1 MSTGVVLD
9 ASAVLAWLR
18 SEPGADQIDTV
29 LDGSALSTVNA
40 SEIAQKLLQH
50 GTDGTWAIAE
60 LRDLGVVL
68 TPFTDTDAITAAELW
83 TPTRTAGLSLGDRAC
98 LALAHRLNKPALT
111 GDQAWKGLDLDGIEV
126 QLIR

>member
-18 SEPGADQIDTV
+18 AEPGADQVDTA

-68 TPFTDTDAITAAELW
+68 TPFMDADAMVAADLW
-83 TPTRTAGLSLGDRAC
+83 ASTRAAGLSLGDRAC
-98 LALAHRLNKPALT
+98 LAVAHRLSKPALT
-111 GDQAWKGLDLDGIEV
+111 GDQAWKGLDLGGIEV